1 MIQNIIIVSEVEEAR
16 VFDYITRKEH
26 AITEIYGLLVCV
38 ASESAQL
45 KMDAR

>member
-16 VFDYITRKEH
+16 VFDY
-26 AITEIYGLLVCV
+26 ITEIYGLLVCV